1 VQASW
6 WHPCHAACV
15 RRGPVRIGRRIAA
28 VAICAALAGCA
39 TTHTA
44 AGQVTATPSQEPA
57 VTQVTSAT
65 SVGSPTPTHPPSV
78 ALGSLTMPLPPG
90 ISTVKVTFLRGTK
103 SVYQESITDVAVVRR
118 IIGEVD
124 AIHEDTGQ
132 TQGCA
137 MRPITMTLE
146 FIAPS
151 SDTVYSEDSGC
162 ARASLAFDGSQ
173 GPLLDAWLTDE
184 IEALLHVTFD
194 IDGSPSVTAS

>member
-1 VQASW
+1 
-6 WHPCHAACV
+6 V
-15 RRGPVRIGRRIAA
+15 RRRLVGIGRLTTAVAVCAA
-28 VAICAALAGCA
+28 VAGCA
-39 TTHTA
+39 TTHPA
-44 AGQVTATPSQEPA
+44 AGQVTVTPSQEPD
-57 VTQVTSAT
+57 VTQLASAM
-65 SVGSPTPTHPPSV
+65 GLLSPTPTNPPSV
-78 ALGSLTMPLPPG
+78 ALGSLTMPLPAG
-90 ISTVKVTFLRGTK
+90 ISTVKVTFRGTR
-103 SVYQESITDVAVVRR
+103 SVYQASITDMATVRR

-137 MRPITMTLE
+137 MSPVTMTLE

-173 GPLLDAWLTDE
+173 GPLLDAWLTDD

-194 IDGSPSVTAS
+194 IYGSPSVVAL

>member
-1 VQASW
+1 MVGAG
-6 WHPCHAACV
+6 V
-15 RRGPVRIGRRIAA
+15 T
-28 VAICAALAGCA
+28 GCA
-39 TTHTA
+39 TTHPA
-44 AGQVTATPSQEPA
+44 AGQVAATPSQEPA
-57 VTQVTSAT
+57 VTQVTSVT

-103 SVYQESITDVAVVRR
+103 SVYQESITDVAVIRR
-118 IIGEVD
+118 IIDEVD

-137 MRPITMTLE
+137 MRPVTMTLE

-184 IEALLHVTFD
+184 IEALLHVAFD